1 MQETPVQPLDWEDSL
16 EKGMVTHSSILA
28 WRILWTEE
36 SGGLQSMGCKES
48 DTTEATRTFTFA
60 VLSLLRTV
68 AITLYPFA
76 TDLIILL
83 F

>member
-1 MQETPVQPLDWEDSL
+1 MATY
-16 EKGMVTHSSILA
+16 SSILA